1 MSFKRL
7 SLCALL
13 LSIHAGSAAAQTVKI
28 EFTGGRVSL
37 SAQNAPVRA
46 VLAEWARL
54 GGTQIVNG
62 DNVSGPPLTLE
73 LTGVPER
80 QALEILLRSVSGY
93 VLSARPS
100 PGVGGASSFD
110 RVMIMATTTAPRA
123 ANTATFGTQ
132 APRTPADFDVDDT
145 PVNAGIQRIV
155 TGGRTVTVDQ
165 NGRVI
170 GQPGVV
176 TQSPNG
182 AVVIRPG
189 GAPQPSVQFFPEAA
203 PGAAPPP
210 PAPGQAP
217 QPANPFAPTPV
228 PPPTPQDGRPS
239 PNTAER

>member
-13 LSIHAGSAAAQTVKI
+13 LSVYAGSAAAQTVKI
-28 EFTGGRVSL
+28 EFTDGRVNL
-37 SAQNAPVRA
+37 NAQNAPVRT

-73 LTGVPER
+73 LTGMPER
-80 QALEILLRSVSGY
+80 QALEILLRSVPGY
-93 VLSARPS
+93 ILSARPS

-110 RVMIMATTTAPRA
+110 RVMIMATTTAPRPA
-123 ANTATFGTQ
+123 STPTFGTQ
-132 APRTPADFDVDDT
+132 APRATVDPDVDDT
-145 PVNAGIQRIV
+145 PDTVGVNPRG
-155 TGGRTVTVDQ
+155 TVTVDQ
-165 NGRVI
+165 NGRAI
-170 GQPGVV
+170 GQPVVV

-189 GAPQPSVQFFPEAA
+189 GAPQPFFQDPAPAA
-203 PGAAPPP
+203 TPPP

-217 QPANPFAPTPV
+217 RPANPFAPTPV
-228 PPPTPQDGRPS
+228 PQQPPQDGRPA
-239 PNTAER
+239 PNTNER